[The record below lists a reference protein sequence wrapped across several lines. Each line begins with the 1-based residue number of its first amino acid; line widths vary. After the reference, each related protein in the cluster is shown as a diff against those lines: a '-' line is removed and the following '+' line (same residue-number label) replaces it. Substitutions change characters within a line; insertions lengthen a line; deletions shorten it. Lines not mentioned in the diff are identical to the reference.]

1 MTPPPI
7 LQRALLLQQQDR
19 HDLAEREF
27 RQHLASEP
35 TDGYAHAALANSL
48 LELERLDEAEA
59 EAHEAIGHAPDLA
72 YAHYVLARV
81 MSARNRAL
89 EAIAAILEAIRL
101 EPQDADYHGLFSAI
115 QFDRGRWADALA
127 AAEKGLQCDPE
138 HVACNN
144 LRAMALVKL
153 GRKAEAGAT
162 ITSTLARHPDN
173 AFSHANQGWT
183 LMEQGK
189 RKEAME
195 HFRESLRL
203 DPTNDWARAG
213 LVEAIKAGNPLYAVM
228 LRYFLWMQKLPPG
241 LQWGLLMGGY
251 FGNRLLGGLSGSHPE
266 WAPWITPL
274 RIAYISFALLTW
286 LASPLFNLTLF
297 LHPVGRHALDSDQRW
312 QARGVGTC
320 LGGALLGLGLWLGTG
335 RSTEYLLVA
344 LVFGLLAVPVSAVF
358 SCAVGWPRWVMAGI
372 ALVLFGLGVFGLGVG
387 FIDLPRGSALMGLGI
402 GSLNLFLMGALLSQW
417 AANFLVSVRPKR

>member
-1 MTPPPI
+1 MTLPPI

-27 RQHLASEP
+27 RQHLATEP
-35 TDGYAHAALANSL
+35 TDGFAHAALATSL
-48 LELERLDEAEA
+48 LELERLDDAEA
-59 EAHEAIGHAPDLA
+59 EAREAIGHVPDLA

-81 MSARNRAL
+81 MSGRNRTL

-101 EPQDADYHGLFSAI
+101 EPQDADYHGQLSAI

-153 GRKAEAGAT
+153 GRKGEAGAT
-162 ITSTLARHPDN
+162 IAGTLARHPDN

-241 LQWGLLMGGY
+241 VQWGLLMGGY
-251 FGNRLLGGLSGSHPE
+251 FGNRLLGGVAQSHPE
-266 WAPWITPL
+266 WAPWITPV

-312 QARGVGTC
+312 QARGVGSC
-320 LGGALLGLGLWLGTG
+320 IGLALLGLGLWLGMG
-335 RSTEYLLVA
+335 RATEYLLLA
-344 LVFGLLAVPVSAVF
+344 LVFGLLAVPVSAIHNC
-358 SCAVGWPRWVMAGI
+358 SPGWPRWTMGGI
-372 ALVLFGLGVFGLGVG
+372 AAALLGLGGFGLAVI
-387 FIDLPRGSALMGLGI
+387 FIDPPRGSAL
-402 GSLNLFLMGALLSQW
+402 GSLGVGAFNFYLMGALLSQW
-417 AANFLVSVRPKR
+417 AANFLASVRPKR